1 VISAPKE
8 IMSKMKKKFPEYMK
22 HDSDVYTRNSENER
36 TRTMKEKLDNIFDN
50 RKGNYSSK
58 SFKL

>member
-1 VISAPKE
+1 MSAPKE
-8 IMSKMKKKFPEYMK
+8 IMAKMKKKFPEYIKRDSEGYTK
-22 HDSDVYTRNSENER
+22 HRENDR
-36 TRTMKEKLDNIFDN
+36 SRTMKEKLDNIFDN